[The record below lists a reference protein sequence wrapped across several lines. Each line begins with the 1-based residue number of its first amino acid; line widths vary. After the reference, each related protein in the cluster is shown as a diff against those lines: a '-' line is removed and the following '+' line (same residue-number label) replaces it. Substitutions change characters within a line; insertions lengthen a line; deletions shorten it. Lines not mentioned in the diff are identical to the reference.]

1 MIWSSFQQKLANAS
15 TAKQEHDAFEYLV
28 INEGVTSLLAFDRD
42 GMKVTPVMP
51 EWPDAIVHLRIQS
64 NGDEISHTIIDPSN
78 VQVLTAE

>member
-42 GMKVTPVMP
+42 GMKVTPVGAGWP
-51 EWPDAIVHLRIQS
+51 ETIVRIRIQS
-64 NGDEISHTIIDPSN
+64 NDNVISHTIIDPSN